1 MGRWIPQSIQAL
13 QDSRH
18 LTHRGRFRYVLGCA
32 GGAAGRT
39 GMGERYDNVLD
50 TVMLESLAVIAA
62 ANDRSLVEELNRAVE
77 SYVLDEIA
85 SHGERGILKRALAR
99 SAQPE

>member
-1 MGRWIPQSIQAL
+1 
-13 QDSRH
+13 
-18 LTHRGRFRYVLGCA
+18 
-32 GGAAGRT
+32 
-39 GMGERYDNVLD
+39 MGERYDNVLD

-77 SYVLDEIA
+77 SYVLNEIA